1 MLFRSR
7 ERGIETAL
15 VNYKG
20 GSNITINIAYIN
32 QYILDN
38 VNKIKP
44 LIPEWVKFDY
54 IRNLFLMQGCY
65 AGIKGSNIASRD
77 GQKSIIT
84 KIHEVRGAFLHTRLQ
99 YPYQTYITWP
109 LEFKETD
116 GNILFNDAKFLKLL
130 YGANRD
136 IFKATEYVIDA
147 KSQSKESIYDFVDKA
162 NQIAI
167 FVDCENVDPYC
178 FAAALLNL
186 DSSNLEKIKQIVLY
200 DDVNTS
206 TAWDFFEKII
216 SLPIKHNEINR
227 VLDNKSL
234 VDITMTAGVCEEFYK
249 EHTESIILASSD
261 SDFWGL
267 ITSLPL
273 ARFYVLNESRKT
285 SPAIIEKLNTTGIE
299 HCFMDDFAQDKVQ
312 KFKTS
317 VLMNSLLKRIN
328 EFNES
333 GTFAIL
339 DVEEL
344 LDTIFREACIMGA
357 DKQIQ
362 QERQVFFNTYLKRGL
377 IVKPIE
383 EDGRLVFKMEFNR

>member
-1 MLFRSR
+1 M
-7 ERGIETAL
+7 
-15 VNYKG
+15 KG
-20 GSNITINIAYIN
+20 
-32 QYILDN
+32 
-38 VNKIKP
+38 
-44 LIPEWVKFDY
+44 
-54 IRNLFLMQGCY
+54 
-65 AGIKGSNIASRD
+65 
-77 GQKSIIT
+77 
-84 KIHEVRGAFLHTRLQ
+84 
-99 YPYQTYITWP
+99 
-109 LEFKETD
+109 
-116 GNILFNDAKFLKLL
+116 
-130 YGANRD
+130 
-136 IFKATEYVIDA
+136 
-147 KSQSKESIYDFVDKA
+147 
-162 NQIAI
+162 
-167 FVDCENVDPYC
+167 
-178 FAAALLNL
+178 
-186 DSSNLEKIKQIVLY
+186 
-200 DDVNTS
+200 
-206 TAWDFFEKII
+206 FFEKII
-216 SLPIKHNEINR
+216 TLPIKHNEINR

-285 SPAIIEKLNTTGIE
+285 SPAIIEKLNSTGIE

-317 VLMNSLLKRIN
+317 VLMNSLLRRIN
-328 EFNES
+328 DFNES

-357 DKQIQ
+357 DKQIL

-383 EDGRLVFKMEFNR
+383 ENGRLVFKMEFNR